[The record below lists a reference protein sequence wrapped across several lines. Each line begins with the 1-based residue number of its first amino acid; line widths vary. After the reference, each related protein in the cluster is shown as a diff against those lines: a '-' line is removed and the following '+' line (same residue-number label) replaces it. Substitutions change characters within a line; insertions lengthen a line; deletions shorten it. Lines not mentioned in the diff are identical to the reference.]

1 MSSRPGDP
9 RRDSGAKAYLGVS
22 ALIGEE
28 SRHSPDFA
36 PHARHSGGKD
46 RIADLARFTS
56 HSRSNEVPGFSRLR
70 VARQK
75 SRIRAGGVGQVISS
89 WLSKVVIAALSAGRP
104 PGAGYWRLSSATK
117 RSKEARRAAN
127 SAGLVSRAHS
137 CSTRSAAAWVTGGT
151 DAPRP
156 VRKTSR
162 ERWSLGLGRRST

>member
-75 SRIRAGGVGQVISS
+75 SRIRAGGVGKVISS

-104 PGAGYWRLSSATK
+104 PGAGYWRLGSVSK
-117 RSKEARRAAN
+117 RSKEARRAADPPRPG
-127 SAGLVSRAHS
+127 SPAPPR
-137 CSTRSAAAWVTGGT
+137 STPPAAARGAGGT
-151 DAPRP
+151 GPP
-156 VRKTSR
+156 PP
-162 ERWSLGLGRRST
+162 

>member
-9 RRDSGAKAYLGVS
+9 RRNSGAKAYLGVS

-36 PHARHSGGKD
+36 PQARHSGGKD

-89 WLSKVVIAALSAGRP
+89 WLSKEADRCAFSWPAAWRGLLAVELGQQAQQGGAQGRE
-104 PGAGYWRLSSATK
+104 L
-117 RSKEARRAAN
+117 RRA
-127 SAGLVSRAHS
+127 GQPGPL
-137 CSTRSAAAWVTGGT
+137 
-151 DAPRP
+151 
-156 VRKTSR
+156 
-162 ERWSLGLGRRST
+162 LL